1 MTRELPYLEDDV
13 LVGGQIQASRKGLM
27 SAEAQGNLAFRMG
40 EFFSD
45 GGKLGKAKGYESRP
59 GQARMAERVAET
71 IEDRKHLVVE
81 AGTGTGKS
89 LAYLVPAA
97 YAAQELGKKAIIST
111 YTIHLQ
117 EQLFGKD
124 VPIVQSLVPFEFTAA
139 LLKGRQNYLCP
150 HRLKKAQQHQGD
162 LFAKGQAEQLQGLV
176 EWVRRTKDGTL
187 SDIDFQVDAA
197 VWAQVC
203 SEAFACTPRHCGGPT
218 GCFFQMAR
226 TKVQDANVVI
236 LNHALLFGLLA
247 GAEEVEEGPSEG
259 YLFPNDFLVLDE
271 AHEVEDV
278 AAKALGLEVRLGSL
292 RFLLQRLVH
301 PRTKKGVL
309 TRVGDGNAVKATLGV
324 LGILEGAFEEIL
336 ESAGLGASG
345 QKRVRQPLG
354 VKSEL
359 GPRLMDVRAQ
369 LLKLAEDAGDG
380 EERNELKDHARRLE
394 VSAFGLGEFLQ
405 MSRAGQAYWVERR
418 LPEEGRA
425 HRGEMSLHASPVEVA
440 ERLEEL
446 VFRPEC
452 TTIMT
457 SATLDVGRGLEFFA
471 KRVGAGEAETLLVE
485 SPFDYESQMR
495 VYLPKGMPEPSEG
508 QRFQEALEGW
518 IQRFVG
524 MTQGK
529 AFVLFTSRAMLRKTA
544 EGMAGWFEEQ
554 GIRLLVQDK
563 GNSRT
568 RLLKEF
574 KEDRDSVL
582 FGTDSFWQ
590 GVDVPGEALSNVILT
605 RLPFSVPDEPLFEA
619 RCERIREKG
628 GEPFRELQLPEAI
641 LKFRQGV
648 GRLIRSREDRGQIAV
663 LDGRILTKSYGK
675 SFLKILPECPVEVLG
690 DED

>member
-1 MTRELPYLEDDV
+1 
-13 LVGGQIQASRKGLM
+13 M
-27 SAEAQGNLAFRMG
+27 SSEAQGNLAFRMG

-59 GQARMAERVAET
+59 GQARMAERVAEI
-71 IEDRKHLVVE
+71 IEDRKHLIVE

-97 YAAQELGKKAIIST
+97 YASAELGKKAIIST

-162 LFAKGQAEQLQGLV
+162 LFATGQAEQLRGLV
-176 EWVRRTKDGTL
+176 EWARKTKDGTL

-218 GCFFQMAR
+218 GCFYQMAR
-226 TKVQDANVVI
+226 TKVLDANVVI

-247 GAEEVEEGPSEG
+247 GAEENEDSPTEG

-309 TRVGDGNAVKATLGV
+309 TRIGDGNAMKSTLGV

-359 GPRLMDVRAQ
+359 GPRLMDIRAQ

-380 EERNELKDHARRLE
+380 EERNELRDHARRLE
-394 VSAFGLGEFLQ
+394 ASAFGLGEFLK
-405 MSRAGQAYWVERR
+405 MSREGHAYWVERR
-418 LPEEGRA
+418 LPEEGKA

-446 VFRPEC
+446 VFRHDC

-495 VYLPKGMPEPSEG
+495 VYLPKGMPEPTEG

-524 MTQGK
+524 MTKGK

-544 EGMAGWFEEQ
+544 DGMASWFEEQ

-619 RCERIREKG
+619 RCERIKEKG

-663 LDGRILTKSYGK
+663 LDGRILSRTYGK
-675 SFLKILPECPVEVLG
+675 SFLKILPECPVEILG

>member
-1 MTRELPYLEDDV
+1 MV
-13 LVGGQIQASRKGLM
+13 M
-27 SAEAQGNLAFRMG
+27 SSEAQGNLAFRMG
-40 EFFSD
+40 EFFSE

-59 GQARMAERVAET
+59 GQAKMAERVAEI
-71 IEDRKHLVVE
+71 IEDRRHLV
-81 AGTGTGKS
+81 

-162 LFAKGQAEQLQGLV
+162 LFAKGQAEQLRGLV
-176 EWVRRTKDGTL
+176 EWARRTKDGTL

-226 TKVQDANVVI
+226 TRVLDANVVI

-247 GAEEVEEGPSEG
+247 GAEESEEGPSEG

-292 RFLLQRLVH
+292 RFLLQRLIH

-309 TRVGDGNAVKATLGV
+309 TRIGDGNAVKSTLGV
-324 LGILEGAFEEIL
+324 LAILEGAFEEIL

-359 GPRLMDVRAQ
+359 GSRLMDVRAQ

-394 VSAFGLGEFLQ
+394 ASAFGLGEFLK
-405 MSRAGQAYWVERR
+405 MSREGHAYWVERR

-446 VFRPEC
+446 VFRPDC

-471 KRVGAGEAETLLVE
+471 KRVGAQEAETLLVE

-524 MTQGK
+524 MTKGK

-544 EGMAGWFEEQ
+544 EGMAEWFEEQ

-619 RCERIREKG
+619 RCERIKEKG
-628 GEPFRELQLPEAI
+628 GEPFRDLQLPEAI

-663 LDGRILTKSYGK
+663 LDGRILSRTYGK
-675 SFLKILPECPVEVLG
+675 SF
-690 DED
+690 

>member
-1 MTRELPYLEDDV
+1 
-13 LVGGQIQASRKGLM
+13 
-27 SAEAQGNLAFRMG
+27 MG

-45 GGKLGKAKGYESRP
+45 GGKLGMAKGYESRP
-59 GQARMAERVAET
+59 GQAKMAERVAEI

-162 LFAKGQAEQLQGLV
+162 LFATGQAEQLRGLV
-176 EWVRRTKDGTL
+176 EWAGKTTDGTL
-187 SDIDFQVDAA
+187 SDIQFQVDAT

-218 GCFFQMAR
+218 GCFYQKAR
-226 TKVQDANVVI
+226 TKILDAKVVI

-247 GAEEVEEGPSEG
+247 GAEESEEEPSEG

-292 RFLLQRLVH
+292 RFLLQRLIH

-309 TRVGDGNAVKATLGV
+309 TRIGDGNAVKSTLGV
-324 LGILEGAFEEIL
+324 LGILEASFEEIL
-336 ESAGLGASG
+336 ESAGLKGPG
-345 QKRVRQPLG
+345 QKRVRQALG

-394 VSAFGLGEFLQ
+394 GSAFGLGEFLK
-405 MSRAGQAYWVERR
+405 MSREGHAYWVERR
-418 LPEEGRA
+418 VAEDGRA
-425 HRGEMSLHASPVEVA
+425 QRGEMSLHASPVEVA

-446 VFRPEC
+446 VFRPDC

-508 QRFQEALEGW
+508 ARFQEALEGW

-524 MTQGK
+524 MTKGK

-544 EGMAGWFEEQ
+544 EGMAAWFEEQ

-619 RCERIREKG
+619 RCERIKEKG

-663 LDGRILTKSYGK
+663 LDGRILSRTYGK
-675 SFLKILPECPVEVLG
+675 SFLKILPECPVEIC
-690 DED
+690 E

>member
-1 MTRELPYLEDDV
+1 M
-13 LVGGQIQASRKGLM
+13 SRDPL
-27 SAEAQGNLAFRMG
+27 GNLAFRMG

-59 GQARMAERVAET
+59 GQAKMAERVAEI

-97 YAAQELGKKAIIST
+97 FAAEELGKKAIIST

-124 VPIVQSLVPFEFTAA
+124 VPIVQSLVPFEFSAA
-139 LLKGRQNYLCP
+139 LLKGRHNYLCP

-162 LFAKGQAEQLQGLV
+162 LFATGQAEQLRGLV
-176 EWVRRTKDGTL
+176 EWAGKTTDGTL
-187 SDIDFQVDAA
+187 SDIQFQVDAT

-218 GCFFQMAR
+218 GCFYQKAR
-226 TKVQDANVVI
+226 NKILDAKVVI

-247 GAEEVEEGPSEG
+247 GAEESEEEPSEG

-292 RFLLQRLVH
+292 RFLLQRLIH

-309 TRVGDGNAVKATLGV
+309 TRIGDGNAVKSTLGV
-324 LGILEGAFEEIL
+324 LGILEASFEEIL
-336 ESAGLGASG
+336 ESAGLKGPG
-345 QKRVRQPLG
+345 QKRVRQALG

-394 VSAFGLGEFLQ
+394 GSAFGLGEFLK
-405 MSRAGQAYWVERR
+405 MSREGHAYWVERR
-418 LPEEGRA
+418 VAEDGRA
-425 HRGEMSLHASPVEVA
+425 QRGEMSLHASPVEVA

-446 VFRPEC
+446 VFRPDC

-457 SATLDVGRGLEFFA
+457 SATLDVGRGLDFFA

-508 QRFQEALEGW
+508 ARFQEALEGW

-524 MTQGK
+524 MTKGK

-544 EGMAGWFEEQ
+544 DGMAAWFEEQ

-619 RCERIREKG
+619 RCERIKEMG
-628 GEPFRELQLPEAI
+628 GEPFRDLQLPEAI

-663 LDGRILTKSYGK
+663 LDGRILSRTYGK
-675 SFLKILPECPVEVLG
+675 SFLKILPECPVEILG

>member
-1 MTRELPYLEDDV
+1 
-13 LVGGQIQASRKGLM
+13 
-27 SAEAQGNLAFRMG
+27 MG

-59 GQARMAERVAET
+59 GQARMAERVAEI
-71 IEDRKHLVVE
+71 IEDQRHLVVE

-162 LFAKGQAEQLQGLV
+162 LFAAGQAEQLKGLLD
-176 EWVRRTKDGTL
+176 WAGRTKDGTL

-218 GCFFQMAR
+218 GCFYQMAR
-226 TKVQDANVVI
+226 TKVLDANVVI

-247 GAEEVEEGPSEG
+247 GAEESEEGPSEG

-309 TRVGDGNAVKATLGV
+309 TRIGDGNAVKSTLGV

-380 EERNELKDHARRLE
+380 EERNELRDHARRLE
-394 VSAFGLGEFLQ
+394 GSAFGLGEFLK
-405 MSRAGQAYWVERR
+405 MSREGHAYWVERR
-418 LPEEGRA
+418 LPEEGKA

-440 ERLEEL
+440 EKLSEL
-446 VFRPEC
+446 VFRPDC

-457 SATLDVGRGLEFFA
+457 SATLDVGRGLDFFA
-471 KRVGAGEAETLLVE
+471 QRVGAQEAETLLVE

-508 QRFQEALEGW
+508 ERFQTALQGW
-518 IQRFVG
+518 IQKFVG
-524 MTQGK
+524 MTKGK

-544 EGMAGWFEEQ
+544 EGMAAWFEEQ

-563 GNSRT
+563 GSSRT

-619 RCERIREKG
+619 RCERIKEKG
-628 GEPFRELQLPEAI
+628 GEPFRDLQLPEAI

-663 LDGRILTKSYGK
+663 LDGRILSRRYGQ
-675 SFLKILPECPVEVLG
+675 SFLKILPECPVEIC
-690 DED
+690 E

>member
-1 MTRELPYLEDDV
+1 M
-13 LVGGQIQASRKGLM
+13 SRDPL
-27 SAEAQGNLAFRMG
+27 GNLAFRMG

-59 GQARMAERVAET
+59 GQAKMAERVAEI

-97 YAAQELGKKAIIST
+97 FAAEELGKKAIIST

-124 VPIVQSLVPFEFTAA
+124 VPIVQSLVPFEFSAA
-139 LLKGRQNYLCP
+139 LLKGRHNYLCP

-162 LFAKGQAEQLQGLV
+162 LFATGQAEQLRGLV
-176 EWVRRTKDGTL
+176 EWAGKTTDGTL
-187 SDIDFQVDAA
+187 SDIQFQVDAT

-218 GCFFQMAR
+218 GCFYQKAR
-226 TKVQDANVVI
+226 NKILDAKVVI

-247 GAEEVEEGPSEG
+247 GAEESEEEPSEG

-292 RFLLQRLVH
+292 RFLLQRLIH

-309 TRVGDGNAVKATLGV
+309 TRIGDGNAVKSTLGV
-324 LGILEGAFEEIL
+324 LGILEASFEEIL
-336 ESAGLGASG
+336 ESTGLKGPG
-345 QKRVRQPLG
+345 QKRVTQALG

-394 VSAFGLGEFLQ
+394 GSAFGLGEFLK
-405 MSRAGQAYWVERR
+405 MSREGHAYWVERR
-418 LPEEGRA
+418 VAEDGRA
-425 HRGEMSLHASPVEVA
+425 QRGEMSLHASPVEVA

-446 VFRPEC
+446 VFRPDC

-508 QRFQEALEGW
+508 ARFQEALEGW

-524 MTQGK
+524 MTKGK

-544 EGMAGWFEEQ
+544 DGMAAWFEEQ

-619 RCERIREKG
+619 RCERIKEKG

-663 LDGRILTKSYGK
+663 LDGRILSRTYGK
-675 SFLKILPECPVEVLG
+675 SFLKILPECPVEILG

>member
-1 MTRELPYLEDDV
+1 LKEVDHIV
-13 LVGGQIQASRKGLM
+13 S
-27 SAEAQGNLAFRMG
+27 LAFRMG

-59 GQARMAERVAET
+59 GQAKMAERVAEI
-71 IEDRKHLVVE
+71 IEDQRHLVVE

-150 HRLKKAQQHQGD
+150 HRLKKAQRHQGD
-162 LFAKGQAEQLQGLV
+162 LFAAGQAEQLRGLLD
-176 EWVRRTKDGTL
+176 WAGRTKDGTL

-218 GCFFQMAR
+218 GCFYQMAR
-226 TKVQDANVVI
+226 TKVLDANVVI

-247 GAEEVEEGPSEG
+247 GAEENEESPSEG

-309 TRVGDGNAVKATLGV
+309 TRIGDGNAMKSTLGV

-336 ESAGLGASG
+336 ESAGLGAAG

-380 EERNELKDHARRLE
+380 EERNELRDHARRLE
-394 VSAFGLGEFLQ
+394 GSVFGLGEFLK
-405 MSRAGQAYWVERR
+405 MSRDGHAYWVERR
-418 LPEEGRA
+418 LPEEGKA

-440 ERLEEL
+440 EKLSEL
-446 VFRPEC
+446 VFRPDC

-457 SATLDVGRGLEFFA
+457 SATLDVGRGLDFFA
-471 KRVGAGEAETLLVE
+471 QRVGAQEAETLLVE

-508 QRFQEALEGW
+508 EKFQMALEGW

-524 MTQGK
+524 MTKGK

-544 EGMAGWFEEQ
+544 DGMAAWFEEQ

-563 GNSRT
+563 GSSRT

-619 RCERIREKG
+619 RCERIKEKG
-628 GEPFRELQLPEAI
+628 GEPFRDLQLPEAI

-648 GRLIRSREDRGQIAV
+648 GRLIRSREDQGQIAV
-663 LDGRILTKSYGK
+663 LDGRILSRRYGQ
-675 SFLKILPECPVEVLG
+675 SFLKILPECPVEIC
-690 DED
+690 D

>member
-1 MTRELPYLEDDV
+1 M
-13 LVGGQIQASRKGLM
+13 SRDPL
-27 SAEAQGNLAFRMG
+27 GNLAFRMG

-59 GQARMAERVAET
+59 GQAKMAERVAEI

-97 YAAQELGKKAIIST
+97 FAAEELGKKAIIST

-124 VPIVQSLVPFEFTAA
+124 VPIVQSLVPFEFSAA
-139 LLKGRQNYLCP
+139 LLKGRHNYLCP

-162 LFAKGQAEQLQGLV
+162 LFATGQAEQLRGLV
-176 EWVRRTKDGTL
+176 EWAGKTTDGTL
-187 SDIDFQVDAA
+187 SDIQFQVDAT

-218 GCFFQMAR
+218 GCFYQKAR
-226 TKVQDANVVI
+226 NKILDAKVVI

-247 GAEEVEEGPSEG
+247 GAEESEEEPSEG

-292 RFLLQRLVH
+292 RFLLQRLIH

-309 TRVGDGNAVKATLGV
+309 TRIGDGNAVKSTLGV
-324 LGILEGAFEEIL
+324 LGILEASFEEIL
-336 ESAGLGASG
+336 ESAGLKGPG
-345 QKRVRQPLG
+345 QKRVRQALG

-394 VSAFGLGEFLQ
+394 GSAFGLGEFLK
-405 MSRAGQAYWVERR
+405 MSREGHAYWVERR
-418 LPEEGRA
+418 VAEDGRA
-425 HRGEMSLHASPVEVA
+425 QRGEMSLHASPVEVA

-446 VFRPEC
+446 VFRPDC

-457 SATLDVGRGLEFFA
+457 SATLDVGRGLDFFA

-508 QRFQEALEGW
+508 ARFQEALEGW

-524 MTQGK
+524 MTKGK

-544 EGMAGWFEEQ
+544 DGMASWFEEQ

-619 RCERIREKG
+619 RCERIKELG
-628 GEPFRELQLPEAI
+628 GEPFRDLQLPEAI

-663 LDGRILTKSYGK
+663 LDGRILSRTYGK
-675 SFLKILPECPVEVLG
+675 SFLKILPECPVEILG

>member
-1 MTRELPYLEDDV
+1 M
-13 LVGGQIQASRKGLM
+13 SRDPL
-27 SAEAQGNLAFRMG
+27 GNLAFRMG

-59 GQARMAERVAET
+59 GQAKMAERVAEI

-97 YAAQELGKKAIIST
+97 FAAEELGKKAIIST

-124 VPIVQSLVPFEFTAA
+124 VPIVQSLVPFEFSAA
-139 LLKGRQNYLCP
+139 LLKGRHNYLCP

-162 LFAKGQAEQLQGLV
+162 LFATGQAEQLRGLV
-176 EWVRRTKDGTL
+176 EWAGKTTDGTL
-187 SDIDFQVDAA
+187 SDIQFQVDAT

-218 GCFFQMAR
+218 GCFYQKAR
-226 TKVQDANVVI
+226 NKILDAKVVI

-247 GAEEVEEGPSEG
+247 GAEESEEEPSEG

-292 RFLLQRLVH
+292 RFLLQRLIH

-309 TRVGDGNAVKATLGV
+309 TRIGDGNAVKSTLGV
-324 LGILEGAFEEIL
+324 LGILEASLEEIL
-336 ESAGLGASG
+336 ESAGLKGPG
-345 QKRVRQPLG
+345 QKRVRQALG

-394 VSAFGLGEFLQ
+394 GSAFGLGEFLK
-405 MSRAGQAYWVERR
+405 MSREGHAYWVERR
-418 LPEEGRA
+418 VAEDGRA
-425 HRGEMSLHASPVEVA
+425 QRGEMSLHASPVEVA

-446 VFRPEC
+446 VFRPDC

-457 SATLDVGRGLEFFA
+457 SATLDVGRGLDFIA

-485 SPFDYESQMR
+485 SPFDYERQMR

-508 QRFQEALEGW
+508 ARFQEALEGW

-524 MTQGK
+524 MTRGK

-544 EGMAGWFEEQ
+544 EGMAGWFDEQ
-554 GIRLLVQDK
+554 GIRLLVQDR
-563 GNSRT
+563 GSSRT

-619 RCERIREKG
+619 RCERIKEKG

-663 LDGRILTKSYGK
+663 LDGRILSRTYGK
-675 SFLKILPECPVEVLG
+675 SFLKILPECPVEVLSN
-690 DED
+690 ED

>member
-1 MTRELPYLEDDV
+1 
-13 LVGGQIQASRKGLM
+13 M
-27 SAEAQGNLAFRMG
+27 SSEAQGNLAFRMG

-59 GQARMAERVAET
+59 GQARMAERVAEI
-71 IEDRKHLVVE
+71 IEDRRHLVVE

-162 LFAKGQAEQLQGLV
+162 LFATGQAEQLRGLV
-176 EWVRRTKDGTL
+176 DWAGRTKDGTL

-197 VWAQVC
+197 VWAQVA

-218 GCFFQMAR
+218 GCFYQMAR
-226 TKVQDANVVI
+226 TKVLDANVVI

-247 GAEEVEEGPSEG
+247 GAEESEEGPSEG

-309 TRVGDGNAVKATLGV
+309 TRIGDGNAMKSTLGL

-359 GPRLMDVRAQ
+359 GPRLMDIRAQ

-394 VSAFGLGEFLQ
+394 ASAFGLGEFLK
-405 MSRAGQAYWVERR
+405 MSREGHAYWVERR
-418 LPEEGRA
+418 LPEEGKA

-446 VFRPEC
+446 VFRPDC

-471 KRVGAGEAETLLVE
+471 KRVGAQEAETLLVE
-485 SPFDYESQMR
+485 SPFNYESQMR

-524 MTQGK
+524 MTKGK

-544 EGMAGWFEEQ
+544 EGMAGWFEDQ

-619 RCERIREKG
+619 RCERIKEKG

-663 LDGRILTKSYGK
+663 LDGRILSRTYGK
-675 SFLKILPECPVEVLG
+675 SFLKILPECPVEILG
-690 DED
+690 NED

>member
-1 MTRELPYLEDDV
+1 MPIGQNGHHRGALP
-13 LVGGQIQASRKGLM
+13 QRIKS
-27 SAEAQGNLAFRMG
+27 
-40 EFFSD
+40 FFSPTGTL
-45 GGKLGKAKGYESRP
+45 GGAKGYESRP
-59 GQARMAERVAET
+59 GQAKMAERVAEI
-71 IEDRKHLVVE
+71 IEDRRHLVVE

-124 VPIVQSLVPFEFTAA
+124 VPIVQSLVSFEFTAA

-162 LFAKGQAEQLQGLV
+162 LFAAGQAEQLKGLV
-176 EWVRRTKDGTL
+176 EWARRTKDGTL

-218 GCFFQMAR
+218 GCFYQMAR
-226 TKVQDANVVI
+226 TKVMDANVVI

-247 GAEEVEEGPSEG
+247 GAEENEESPSEG

-309 TRVGDGNAVKATLGV
+309 TRVGDGNAVKSTLGV

-394 VSAFGLGEFLQ
+394 ASAFGLGEFLK
-405 MSRAGQAYWVERR
+405 MSREGHAYWVERR

-446 VFRPEC
+446 VFRPDC

-471 KRVGAGEAETLLVE
+471 KRVGAQEAETLLVE

-495 VYLPKGMPEPSEG
+495 VYLPKGMPETSEG

-524 MTQGK
+524 MTKGK

-544 EGMAGWFEEQ
+544 EGMAVWFEEQ
-554 GIRLLVQDK
+554 SIRLLVQDK

-619 RCERIREKG
+619 RCERIKEKG

-663 LDGRILTKSYGK
+663 LDGRILSRRYGK
-675 SFLKILPECPVEVLG
+675 SFLQILPSCPIEIM
-690 DED
+690 ED

>member
-1 MTRELPYLEDDV
+1 
-13 LVGGQIQASRKGLM
+13 
-27 SAEAQGNLAFRMG
+27 
-40 EFFSD
+40 
-45 GGKLGKAKGYESRP
+45 
-59 GQARMAERVAET
+59 
-71 IEDRKHLVVE
+71 
-81 AGTGTGKS
+81 
-89 LAYLVPAA
+89 
-97 YAAQELGKKAIIST
+97 
-111 YTIHLQ
+111 
-117 EQLFGKD
+117 
-124 VPIVQSLVPFEFTAA
+124 
-139 LLKGRQNYLCP
+139 
-150 HRLKKAQQHQGD
+150 LKKAQQHQGD
-162 LFAKGQAEQLQGLV
+162 LFATGQAEQLKGLV
-176 EWVRRTKDGTL
+176 EWVQRTKDGTL

-218 GCFFQMAR
+218 GCFYQMAR
-226 TKVQDANVVI
+226 TKVLDANVVI

-247 GAEEVEEGPSEG
+247 GAEENEESPSEG

-301 PRTKKGVL
+301 PRNKKGVL
-309 TRVGDGNAVKATLGV
+309 TRVGDGNAVKSTLGV

-380 EERNELKDHARRLE
+380 EDRNELKDHARRLE
-394 VSAFGLGEFLQ
+394 ASAFGLGEFLK
-405 MSRAGQAYWVERR
+405 MSREGHAYWVERR
-418 LPEEGRA
+418 LPEEGKP

-446 VFRPEC
+446 VFRPDC

-471 KRVGAGEAETLLVE
+471 KRVGAQEAETLLVE

-524 MTQGK
+524 MTKGK

-544 EGMAGWFEEQ
+544 EGMAGWFAEQ

-619 RCERIREKG
+619 RCERIKEKG

-648 GRLIRSREDRGQIAV
+648 GRLIRSREDQGQIAI
-663 LDGRILTKSYGK
+663 LDGRILSRTYGK
-675 SFLKILPECPVEVLG
+675 SFLKTLPHCPVEILG
-690 DED
+690 NED

>member
-1 MTRELPYLEDDV
+1 
-13 LVGGQIQASRKGLM
+13 
-27 SAEAQGNLAFRMG
+27 MG

-59 GQARMAERVAET
+59 GQAKMAERVAEI

-162 LFAKGQAEQLQGLV
+162 LFATGQAEQLKGLV
-176 EWVRRTKDGTL
+176 EWARRTKDGTL

-218 GCFFQMAR
+218 GCFYQMVR
-226 TKVQDANVVI
+226 TKVLDANVVI

-247 GAEEVEEGPSEG
+247 GAEENEESPSEG

-309 TRVGDGNAVKATLGV
+309 TRVGDGNAVKSTLGV

-354 VKSEL
+354 VNSEL

-394 VSAFGLGEFLQ
+394 ASAFGLGEFLK
-405 MSRAGQAYWVERR
+405 MSREGHAYWVERR

-446 VFRPEC
+446 VFRPDC

-471 KRVGAGEAETLLVE
+471 KRVGAQEAETLLVE

-524 MTQGK
+524 MTKGK

-563 GNSRT
+563 GSSRT

-619 RCERIREKG
+619 RCERIKEKG

-663 LDGRILTKSYGK
+663 LDGRILSRTYGK
-675 SFLKILPECPVEVLG
+675 SFLKILPECPVEIC
-690 DED
+690 E

>member
-1 MTRELPYLEDDV
+1 
-13 LVGGQIQASRKGLM
+13 
-27 SAEAQGNLAFRMG
+27 
-40 EFFSD
+40 
-45 GGKLGKAKGYESRP
+45 
-59 GQARMAERVAET
+59 
-71 IEDRKHLVVE
+71 
-81 AGTGTGKS
+81 
-89 LAYLVPAA
+89 
-97 YAAQELGKKAIIST
+97 
-111 YTIHLQ
+111 
-117 EQLFGKD
+117 
-124 VPIVQSLVPFEFTAA
+124 VQSLVPFEFTAA
-139 LLKGRQNYLCP
+139 LLKGRHNYLCP

-162 LFAKGQAEQLQGLV
+162 LFATGQAEQLRGLV
-176 EWVRRTKDGTL
+176 EWAGKTKDGTL
-187 SDIDFQVDAA
+187 SDIHFQVDAA
-197 VWAQVC
+197 VWAQVA

-218 GCFFQMAR
+218 GCFYQKAR
-226 TKVQDANVVI
+226 AKILDAKVVI

-247 GAEEVEEGPSEG
+247 GSEEAEDSPTEG

-309 TRVGDGNAVKATLGV
+309 ARIGDGNAVKATLGV
-324 LGILEGAFEEIL
+324 LGILEDSFEEIL
-336 ESAGLGASG
+336 ESAGLKGPG

-394 VSAFGLGEFLQ
+394 GSAFGLGEFLK
-405 MSRAGQAYWVERR
+405 MSREGHAYWVERR
-418 LPEEGRA
+418 VAEEGRA
-425 HRGEMSLHASPVEVA
+425 QRGEMSLHASPVEVA
-440 ERLEEL
+440 ARLEEL
-446 VFRPEC
+446 VFRPNC
-452 TTIMT
+452 TTVMT

-471 KRVGAGEAETLLVE
+471 KRVGAAEAETLLVE

-508 QRFQEALEGW
+508 ARFQEALEGW

-524 MTQGK
+524 MTKGK

-544 EGMAGWFEEQ
+544 EGMARWFEEK
-554 GIRLLVQDK
+554 GWKLLVQDK

-619 RCERIREKG
+619 RCERIKELG
-628 GEPFRELQLPEAI
+628 GEPFRDLQLPEAI

-663 LDGRILTKSYGK
+663 LDGRILSRRYGK
-675 SFLKILPECPVEVLG
+675 SFLKILPECPVEIVG
-690 DED
+690 DEEGDV

>member
-1 MTRELPYLEDDV
+1 
-13 LVGGQIQASRKGLM
+13 
-27 SAEAQGNLAFRMG
+27 MG

-59 GQARMAERVAET
+59 GQAKMAERVAEI

-97 YAAQELGKKAIIST
+97 FAAEELGKKAIIST

-124 VPIVQSLVPFEFTAA
+124 VPIVQSLVPFEFSAA
-139 LLKGRQNYLCP
+139 LLKGRHNYLCP

-162 LFAKGQAEQLQGLV
+162 LFATGQAEQLRGLV
-176 EWVRRTKDGTL
+176 EWAGKTTDGTL
-187 SDIDFQVDAA
+187 SDIQFQVDAT

-218 GCFFQMAR
+218 GCFYQKAR
-226 TKVQDANVVI
+226 NKILDAKVVI

-247 GAEEVEEGPSEG
+247 GAEESEEEPSEG

-292 RFLLQRLVH
+292 RFLLQRLIH

-309 TRVGDGNAVKATLGV
+309 TRIGDGNAVKSTLGV
-324 LGILEGAFEEIL
+324 LGILEASFEEIL
-336 ESAGLGASG
+336 ESAGLKGPG
-345 QKRVRQPLG
+345 QKRVRQALG

-394 VSAFGLGEFLQ
+394 ASAFGLGEFLK
-405 MSRAGQAYWVERR
+405 MSREGHAYWVERR
-418 LPEEGRA
+418 VAEDGRA
-425 HRGEMSLHASPVEVA
+425 QRGEMSLHASPVEVA

-446 VFRPEC
+446 VFRPDC

-457 SATLDVGRGLEFFA
+457 SATLDVGRGLDFFA

-508 QRFQEALEGW
+508 ARFQEALEGW

-524 MTQGK
+524 MTKGK

-544 EGMAGWFEEQ
+544 EGMAAWFEEQ

-568 RLLKEF
+568 RLLREF

-619 RCERIREKG
+619 RCERIKELG

-663 LDGRILTKSYGK
+663 LDGRILSRTYGK
-675 SFLKILPECPVEVLG
+675 SFLKILPECPVEVLSN
-690 DED
+690 ED

>member
-1 MTRELPYLEDDV
+1 
-13 LVGGQIQASRKGLM
+13 
-27 SAEAQGNLAFRMG
+27 MG

-59 GQARMAERVAET
+59 GQAKMAERVAEI

-162 LFAKGQAEQLQGLV
+162 LFATGQAEQLKGLV
-176 EWVRRTKDGTL
+176 EWARRTKDGTL

-218 GCFFQMAR
+218 GCFYQMAR
-226 TKVQDANVVI
+226 TKVLDANVVI

-247 GAEEVEEGPSEG
+247 GAEENEESPSEG

-309 TRVGDGNAVKATLGV
+309 TRVGDGNAVKSTLGV

-394 VSAFGLGEFLQ
+394 ASAFGLGEFLK
-405 MSRAGQAYWVERR
+405 MSRDGHAYWVERR

-446 VFRPEC
+446 VFRPDC

-471 KRVGAGEAETLLVE
+471 KRVGAQEAETLLVE

-524 MTQGK
+524 MTKGK

-619 RCERIREKG
+619 RCERIKEKG

-663 LDGRILTKSYGK
+663 LDGRILSRTYGK
-675 SFLKILPECPVEVLG
+675 SFLKILPECPVEILG

>member
-1 MTRELPYLEDDV
+1 MSIVQNGHHQGVLPER
-13 LVGGQIQASRKGLM
+13 IKS
-27 SAEAQGNLAFRMG
+27 
-40 EFFSD
+40 FFSPV
-45 GGKLGKAKGYESRP
+45 GTLGQAKGYEARP
-59 GQARMAERVAET
+59 GQAKMAERVAEI

-162 LFAKGQAEQLQGLV
+162 LFATGQAEQLKGLV
-176 EWVRRTKDGTL
+176 EWARRTKDGTL
-187 SDIDFQVDAA
+187 SDIDFHVDAA

-218 GCFFQMAR
+218 GCFYQMAR
-226 TKVQDANVVI
+226 TKVLDANVVI

-247 GAEEVEEGPSEG
+247 GAEESKESPSEG

-309 TRVGDGNAVKATLGV
+309 TRIGDGNAVKSTLGV

-354 VKSEL
+354 LKSEL
-359 GPRLMDVRAQ
+359 GPRFMDVRAQ

-394 VSAFGLGEFLQ
+394 ASAFGLGEFLK
-405 MSRAGQAYWVERR
+405 MSREGHAYWVERR

-446 VFRPEC
+446 VFRPDS

-471 KRVGAGEAETLLVE
+471 KRVGAQEAETLLVE

-508 QRFQEALEGW
+508 QRFQDALEGW

-524 MTQGK
+524 MTKGK

-544 EGMAGWFEEQ
+544 DGMAGWFEEQ
-554 GIRLLVQDK
+554 ELRLLVQDK

-619 RCERIREKG
+619 RCERIKEKG

-663 LDGRILTKSYGK
+663 LDGRILNRSYGK
-675 SFLKILPECPVEVLG
+675 SFLQIIPSCPIQIIEI
-690 DED
+690 

>member
-1 MTRELPYLEDDV
+1 M
-13 LVGGQIQASRKGLM
+13 SRDPL
-27 SAEAQGNLAFRMG
+27 GNLAFRMG

-59 GQARMAERVAET
+59 GQARMAERVAEI

-97 YAAQELGKKAIIST
+97 YAAEELGKKAIIST

-124 VPIVQSLVPFEFTAA
+124 VPIVQSLVPFEFSAA
-139 LLKGRQNYLCP
+139 LLKGRHNYLCP

-162 LFAKGQAEQLQGLV
+162 LFATGQAEQLRGLV
-176 EWVRRTKDGTL
+176 EWAGKTTDGTL
-187 SDIDFQVDAA
+187 SDIQFQVDAT

-218 GCFFQMAR
+218 GCFYQKAR
-226 TKVQDANVVI
+226 TKILDAKVVI

-247 GAEEVEEGPSEG
+247 GAEESEEEPSEG

-292 RFLLQRLVH
+292 RFLLQRLIH

-309 TRVGDGNAVKATLGV
+309 TRIGDGNAVKSTLGV
-324 LGILEGAFEEIL
+324 LGILEASFEEIL
-336 ESAGLGASG
+336 ESAGLKGPG
-345 QKRVRQPLG
+345 QKRVRQALG

-394 VSAFGLGEFLQ
+394 GSAFGVGEFLK
-405 MSRAGQAYWVERR
+405 MSREGHAYWVERR
-418 LPEEGRA
+418 VAEDGRA
-425 HRGEMSLHASPVEVA
+425 QRGEMSLHASPVEVA
-440 ERLEEL
+440 KRLEEL
-446 VFRPEC
+446 VFRPDC

-457 SATLDVGRGLEFFA
+457 SATLDVGRGLDFFA

-508 QRFQEALEGW
+508 ARFQDALEGW

-524 MTQGK
+524 MTKGK

-544 EGMAGWFEEQ
+544 DGMASWFEEQ

-619 RCERIREKG
+619 RCERIKEKG
-628 GEPFRELQLPEAI
+628 GEPFRDLQLPEAI

-663 LDGRILTKSYGK
+663 LDGRILSRTYGK
-675 SFLKILPECPVEVLG
+675 SFLKTLPECPVEILG

>member
-1 MTRELPYLEDDV
+1 
-13 LVGGQIQASRKGLM
+13 M
-27 SAEAQGNLAFRMG
+27 SSEAQGNLAFRMG

-59 GQARMAERVAET
+59 GQARMAERVAEI
-71 IEDRKHLVVE
+71 IEDRRHLVVE

-162 LFAKGQAEQLQGLV
+162 LFATGQAEQLRGLV
-176 EWVRRTKDGTL
+176 EWAGRTKDGTL

-197 VWAQVC
+197 VWAQVA

-218 GCFFQMAR
+218 GCFYQMAR
-226 TKVQDANVVI
+226 TKVLDANVVI

-247 GAEEVEEGPSEG
+247 GAEESEEGPSEG

-309 TRVGDGNAVKATLGV
+309 TRIGDGNAMKSTLGV

-359 GPRLMDVRAQ
+359 GPRLMDIRAQ

-380 EERNELKDHARRLE
+380 EERNELRDHARRLE
-394 VSAFGLGEFLQ
+394 ASAFGLGEFLK
-405 MSRAGQAYWVERR
+405 MSREGHAYWVERR
-418 LPEEGRA
+418 LPEEGKA

-446 VFRPEC
+446 VFRPDC

-471 KRVGAGEAETLLVE
+471 KRVGAQEADTLLVE

-495 VYLPKGMPEPSEG
+495 VFLPKGMPEPSEG
-508 QRFQEALEGW
+508 QKFQEALQGW

-524 MTQGK
+524 MTKGK

-544 EGMAGWFEEQ
+544 EGMAGWFEDQ

-619 RCERIREKG
+619 RCERIKEKG

-663 LDGRILTKSYGK
+663 LDGRILSRTYGK
-675 SFLKILPECPVEVLG
+675 SFLKILPECPVEILG

>member
-1 MTRELPYLEDDV
+1 
-13 LVGGQIQASRKGLM
+13 
-27 SAEAQGNLAFRMG
+27 
-40 EFFSD
+40 
-45 GGKLGKAKGYESRP
+45 
-59 GQARMAERVAET
+59 MAERVAEI
-71 IEDRKHLVVE
+71 IEARRHLVVE

-139 LLKGRQNYLCP
+139 LLKGRQNYLCQ

-162 LFAKGQAEQLQGLV
+162 LFATGQAEQLKGLV
-176 EWVRRTKDGTL
+176 EWAGRTKDGTL

-203 SEAFACTPRHCGGPT
+203 SEAFACSPRHCGGPT
-218 GCFFQMAR
+218 GCFYQMAR
-226 TKVQDANVVI
+226 TKVLDANVVI

-247 GAEEVEEGPSEG
+247 GAEENEESPSEG

-309 TRVGDGNAVKATLGV
+309 TRIGDGNAVKSTLGV
-324 LGILEGAFEEIL
+324 LEILDGSFEEIL

-394 VSAFGLGEFLQ
+394 ASAFGLGEFLK
-405 MSRAGQAYWVERR
+405 MSREGHAYWVERR

-446 VFRPEC
+446 VFRPDC

-471 KRVGAGEAETLLVE
+471 KRVGAQEAETLLVE

-508 QRFQEALEGW
+508 QRFKEALEGW

-524 MTQGK
+524 MTKGK

-544 EGMAGWFEEQ
+544 EGMAGWFEEE

-619 RCERIREKG
+619 RCERIKEKG

-663 LDGRILTKSYGK
+663 LDGRILSRRYGK
-675 SFLKILPECPVEVLG
+675 SFLQILPSCPIEIM
-690 DED
+690 ED

>member
-1 MTRELPYLEDDV
+1 
-13 LVGGQIQASRKGLM
+13 
-27 SAEAQGNLAFRMG
+27 
-40 EFFSD
+40 
-45 GGKLGKAKGYESRP
+45 
-59 GQARMAERVAET
+59 
-71 IEDRKHLVVE
+71 
-81 AGTGTGKS
+81 
-89 LAYLVPAA
+89 
-97 YAAQELGKKAIIST
+97 
-111 YTIHLQ
+111 
-117 EQLFGKD
+117 
-124 VPIVQSLVPFEFTAA
+124 
-139 LLKGRQNYLCP
+139 
-150 HRLKKAQQHQGD
+150 LKKAQQHQGD
-162 LFAKGQAEQLQGLV
+162 LFATGQAEQLRGLV
-176 EWVRRTKDGTL
+176 EWAGRTKDGTL

-197 VWAQVC
+197 VWAQVA

-218 GCFFQMAR
+218 GCFYQMAR
-226 TKVQDANVVI
+226 TKVLDANVVI

-247 GAEEVEEGPSEG
+247 GAEESEEGPSEG

-309 TRVGDGNAVKATLGV
+309 TRIGDGNAMKSTLGV

-359 GPRLMDVRAQ
+359 GPRLMDIRAQ

-394 VSAFGLGEFLQ
+394 ASAFGLGEFLK
-405 MSRAGQAYWVERR
+405 MSREGHAYWVERR
-418 LPEEGRA
+418 LPEEGKA

-446 VFRPEC
+446 VFRPDC

-471 KRVGAGEAETLLVE
+471 KRVGAQEAETLLVE

-524 MTQGK
+524 MTKGK
-529 AFVLFTSRAMLRKTA
+529 AFVLFTSRAVLRKTA
-544 EGMAGWFEEQ
+544 EGMAGWFEDQ

-619 RCERIREKG
+619 RCERIKEKG

-663 LDGRILTKSYGK
+663 LDGRILSRTYGK
-675 SFLKILPECPVEVLG
+675 SFLKILPECPVEILG
-690 DED
+690 NED

>member
-1 MTRELPYLEDDV
+1 
-13 LVGGQIQASRKGLM
+13 M
-27 SAEAQGNLAFRMG
+27 SSETHGNLAFRMG
-40 EFFSD
+40 EFFSE

-59 GQARMAERVAET
+59 GQAKMAERVAEI

-162 LFAKGQAEQLQGLV
+162 LFATGQAEQLKGLL
-176 EWVRRTKDGTL
+176 EWARRTKDGTL

-218 GCFFQMAR
+218 GCFYQMAR
-226 TKVQDANVVI
+226 TKVLDANVVI

-247 GAEEVEEGPSEG
+247 GAEENEESPSEG

-309 TRVGDGNAVKATLGV
+309 TRVGDGNAVKSTLGV

-394 VSAFGLGEFLQ
+394 ASAFGLGEFLK
-405 MSRAGQAYWVERR
+405 MSREGHAYWVERR
-418 LPEEGRA
+418 LPDEGRA

-446 VFRPEC
+446 VFRPDC

-471 KRVGAGEAETLLVE
+471 KRVGAQEAETLLVE

-508 QRFQEALEGW
+508 QRFQDALEGW

-524 MTQGK
+524 MTKGK

-563 GNSRT
+563 GSSRT

-619 RCERIREKG
+619 RCERIKEKG

-663 LDGRILTKSYGK
+663 LDGRILSRTYGK
-675 SFLKILPECPVEVLG
+675 SFLKILPECPVEILG

>member
-1 MTRELPYLEDDV
+1 
-13 LVGGQIQASRKGLM
+13 M
-27 SAEAQGNLAFRMG
+27 SSEAQGNLAFRMG
-40 EFFSD
+40 EFFSN

-59 GQARMAERVAET
+59 GQARMAERVAEI
-71 IEDRKHLVVE
+71 IEDRRHLVVE

-162 LFAKGQAEQLQGLV
+162 LFATGQAEQLRGLV
-176 EWVRRTKDGTL
+176 EWAGRTKDGTL

-197 VWAQVC
+197 VWAQVA

-218 GCFFQMAR
+218 GCFYQMAR
-226 TKVQDANVVI
+226 TKVLDANVVI

-247 GAEEVEEGPSEG
+247 GAEESEEGPSEG

-309 TRVGDGNAVKATLGV
+309 TRIGDGNAMKSTLGV

-359 GPRLMDVRAQ
+359 GPRLMDIRAQ

-380 EERNELKDHARRLE
+380 EERNELRDHARRLE
-394 VSAFGLGEFLQ
+394 ASAFGLGEFLK
-405 MSRAGQAYWVERR
+405 MSREGHAYWVERR
-418 LPEEGRA
+418 LPEEGKA

-440 ERLEEL
+440 VRLEEL
-446 VFRPEC
+446 VFRPDC

-471 KRVGAGEAETLLVE
+471 KRVGAQEAETLLVE

-508 QRFQEALEGW
+508 QRFQEALQGW

-524 MTQGK
+524 MTKGK

-544 EGMAGWFEEQ
+544 EGMAGWFEDQ

-619 RCERIREKG
+619 RCERIKEKG

-663 LDGRILTKSYGK
+663 LDGRILSRTYGK
-675 SFLKILPECPVEVLG
+675 SFLKILPDCPVEILG

>member
-1 MTRELPYLEDDV
+1 
-13 LVGGQIQASRKGLM
+13 
-27 SAEAQGNLAFRMG
+27 MG

-59 GQARMAERVAET
+59 GQAKMAERVAEI

-97 YAAQELGKKAIIST
+97 YAAEELGKKAIIST

-150 HRLKKAQQHQGD
+150 YRLKKAQLHQGD
-162 LFAKGQAEQLQGLV
+162 LFATGQAEQLKGLV
-176 EWVRRTKDGTL
+176 EWARRTKDGTL

-218 GCFFQMAR
+218 GCFYQMAR
-226 TKVQDANVVI
+226 TKVLDANVVI

-247 GAEEVEEGPSEG
+247 GAEENEESPSEG

-309 TRVGDGNAVKATLGV
+309 TRIGDGNAVKSTLGV

-394 VSAFGLGEFLQ
+394 ASAFGLGEFLK
-405 MSRAGQAYWVERR
+405 MSREGHAYWVERR
-418 LPEEGRA
+418 APEEGKA
-425 HRGEMSLHASPVEVA
+425 YRGEMSLHASPVEVA

-446 VFRPEC
+446 VFRPDC

-471 KRVGAGEAETLLVE
+471 KRVGAQEAETLLVE

-518 IQRFVG
+518 IQRFVR
-524 MTQGK
+524 MTKGK

-554 GIRLLVQDK
+554 GIRLLLQDK

-619 RCERIREKG
+619 RCERIKEKG

-663 LDGRILTKSYGK
+663 LDGRILSRTYGK
-675 SFLKILPECPVEVLG
+675 SFLKILPECPLEILG

>member
-1 MTRELPYLEDDV
+1 M
-13 LVGGQIQASRKGLM
+13 SRDPL
-27 SAEAQGNLAFRMG
+27 GNLAFRMG

-59 GQARMAERVAET
+59 GQAKMAERVAEI

-97 YAAQELGKKAIIST
+97 FAAEELGKKAIIST

-124 VPIVQSLVPFEFTAA
+124 VPIVQSLVPFEFSAA
-139 LLKGRQNYLCP
+139 LLKGRHNYLCP

-162 LFAKGQAEQLQGLV
+162 LFATGQAEQLRGLV
-176 EWVRRTKDGTL
+176 EWAGKTTDGTL
-187 SDIDFQVDAA
+187 SDIQFQVDAT

-218 GCFFQMAR
+218 GCFYQKAR
-226 TKVQDANVVI
+226 NKILDAKVVI

-247 GAEEVEEGPSEG
+247 GAEESEEEPSEG

-292 RFLLQRLVH
+292 RFLLQRLIH

-309 TRVGDGNAVKATLGV
+309 TRIGDGNAVKSTLGV
-324 LGILEGAFEEIL
+324 LGILEASFEEIL
-336 ESAGLGASG
+336 ESAGLKGPG
-345 QKRVRQPLG
+345 QKRVRQALG

-394 VSAFGLGEFLQ
+394 GSAFGLGEFLK
-405 MSRAGQAYWVERR
+405 MSREGHAYWVERR
-418 LPEEGRA
+418 VAEDGRA
-425 HRGEMSLHASPVEVA
+425 QRGEMSLHASPVEVA

-446 VFRPEC
+446 VFRPDC

-508 QRFQEALEGW
+508 ARFQEALEGW

-524 MTQGK
+524 MTKGK

-544 EGMAGWFEEQ
+544 DGMAAWFEEQ

-619 RCERIREKG
+619 RCERIKEKG

-663 LDGRILTKSYGK
+663 LDGRILSRTYGK
-675 SFLKILPECPVEVLG
+675 SFLKILPECPVEILG

>member
-1 MTRELPYLEDDV
+1 MD
-13 LVGGQIQASRKGLM
+13 
-27 SAEAQGNLAFRMG
+27 
-40 EFFSD
+40 
-45 GGKLGKAKGYESRP
+45 AK
-59 GQARMAERVAET
+59 
-71 IEDRKHLVVE
+71 
-81 AGTGTGKS
+81 
-89 LAYLVPAA
+89 
-97 YAAQELGKKAIIST
+97 
-111 YTIHLQ
+111 
-117 EQLFGKD
+117 
-124 VPIVQSLVPFEFTAA
+124 IVIV
-139 LLKGRQNYLCP
+139 
-150 HRLKKAQQHQGD
+150 
-162 LFAKGQAEQLQGLV
+162 
-176 EWVRRTKDGTL
+176 
-187 SDIDFQVDAA
+187 
-197 VWAQVC
+197 
-203 SEAFACTPRHCGGPT
+203 
-218 GCFFQMAR
+218 
-226 TKVQDANVVI
+226 
-236 LNHALLFGLLA
+236 NHALLFGLLA
-247 GAEEVEEGPSEG
+247 GVEEEEEESPSEG

-278 AAKALGLEVRLGSL
+278 AAKALGLELRLGSL

-309 TRVGDGNAVKATLGV
+309 TRIGDGNAVKATLGV
-324 LGILEGAFEEIL
+324 LGILEGEFEAIL
-336 ESAGLGASG
+336 GSAGLGASG

-380 EERNELKDHARRLE
+380 EERNELRDHARRLE
-394 VSAFGLGEFLQ
+394 GNAFGLGEFLK
-405 MSRAGQAYWVERR
+405 MSREGHAYWVERR
-418 LPEEGRA
+418 LPEEGKA

-446 VFRPEC
+446 VFRPDC

-457 SATLDVGRGLEFFA
+457 SATLDVGRGLDFFA
-471 KRVGAGEAETLLVE
+471 QRVGAQEAETLLVE

-524 MTQGK
+524 MTRGK

-544 EGMAGWFEEQ
+544 EGMAAWFEEQ
-554 GIRLLVQDK
+554 GIKLLIQDRA
-563 GNSRT
+563 NSRT

-619 RCERIREKG
+619 RCERIKEKG
-628 GEPFRELQLPEAI
+628 GEPFRDLQLPEAI

-648 GRLIRSREDRGQIAV
+648 GRLIRSRDDRGQIAV

-675 SFLKILPECPVEVLG
+675 VFLRTLPECPVEGL
-690 DED
+690 DAEF

>member
-1 MTRELPYLEDDV
+1 M
-13 LVGGQIQASRKGLM
+13 SRDPL
-27 SAEAQGNLAFRMG
+27 GNLAFRMG

-59 GQARMAERVAET
+59 GQAKMAERVAEI

-97 YAAQELGKKAIIST
+97 FAAEELGKKAIIST

-124 VPIVQSLVPFEFTAA
+124 VPIVQSLVPFEFSAA
-139 LLKGRQNYLCP
+139 LLKGRHNYLCP

-162 LFAKGQAEQLQGLV
+162 LFATGQAEQLRGLV
-176 EWVRRTKDGTL
+176 EWAGKTTDGTL
-187 SDIDFQVDAA
+187 SDIQFQVDAT

-218 GCFFQMAR
+218 GCFYQKAR
-226 TKVQDANVVI
+226 NKILDAKVVI

-247 GAEEVEEGPSEG
+247 GAEESEEEPSEG

-292 RFLLQRLVH
+292 RFLLQRLIH

-309 TRVGDGNAVKATLGV
+309 TRIGDGNAVKSTLGV
-324 LGILEGAFEEIL
+324 LGILEASFEEIL
-336 ESAGLGASG
+336 ESAGLKGPG
-345 QKRVRQPLG
+345 QKRVRQALG

-394 VSAFGLGEFLQ
+394 GSAFGLGEFLK
-405 MSRAGQAYWVERR
+405 MSREGHAYWVERR
-418 LPEEGRA
+418 VAEDGRA
-425 HRGEMSLHASPVEVA
+425 QRGEMSLHASPVEVA

-446 VFRPEC
+446 VFRPDC

-457 SATLDVGRGLEFFA
+457 SATLDVGRGLDFFA

-508 QRFQEALEGW
+508 ARFQEALEGW

-524 MTQGK
+524 MTKGK

-544 EGMAGWFEEQ
+544 DGMAAWFEEQ

-619 RCERIREKG
+619 RCERIKEKG

-663 LDGRILTKSYGK
+663 LDGRILSRTYGK
-675 SFLKILPECPVEVLG
+675 SFLKILPECPVEILG

>member
-1 MTRELPYLEDDV
+1 
-13 LVGGQIQASRKGLM
+13 M
-27 SAEAQGNLAFRMG
+27 SQDPLGNLAFRMG

-59 GQARMAERVAET
+59 GQAKMAERVAEI

-97 YAAQELGKKAIIST
+97 FAAEELGKKAIIST

-124 VPIVQSLVPFEFTAA
+124 VPIVQSLVPFEFSAA
-139 LLKGRQNYLCP
+139 LLKGRHNYLCP

-162 LFAKGQAEQLQGLV
+162 LFATGQAEQLRGLV
-176 EWVRRTKDGTL
+176 EWAGKTTDGTL
-187 SDIDFQVDAA
+187 SDIQFQVDAT

-218 GCFFQMAR
+218 GCFYQKAR
-226 TKVQDANVVI
+226 NKILDAKVVI

-247 GAEEVEEGPSEG
+247 GAEESEEEPSEG

-292 RFLLQRLVH
+292 RFLLQRLIH

-309 TRVGDGNAVKATLGV
+309 TRIGDGNAVKSTLGV
-324 LGILEGAFEEIL
+324 LGILEASFEEIL
-336 ESAGLGASG
+336 ESAGLKGPG
-345 QKRVRQPLG
+345 QKRVRQALG

-394 VSAFGLGEFLQ
+394 GSAFGLGEFLK
-405 MSRAGQAYWVERR
+405 MSREGHAYWVERR
-418 LPEEGRA
+418 VAEDGRA
-425 HRGEMSLHASPVEVA
+425 QRGEMSLHASPVEVA

-446 VFRPEC
+446 VFRPDC

-508 QRFQEALEGW
+508 ARFQEALEGW

-524 MTQGK
+524 MTKGK

-544 EGMAGWFEEQ
+544 DGMAAWFEEQ

-619 RCERIREKG
+619 RCERIKEKG

-663 LDGRILTKSYGK
+663 LDGRILSRTYGK
-675 SFLKILPECPVEVLG
+675 SFLKILPECPVEVLSN
-690 DED
+690 ED

>member
-1 MTRELPYLEDDV
+1 
-13 LVGGQIQASRKGLM
+13 M

-176 EWVRRTKDGTL
+176 EWVRRTRDGTL

-218 GCFFQMAR
+218 GCFFQIAR

-247 GAEEVEEGPSEG
+247 GAEEGEEGPSEG

-301 PRTKKGVL
+301 PRTKKGIL

-324 LGILEGAFEEIL
+324 LGMLEGAFEEIL

-394 VSAFGLGEFLQ
+394 VSAFGLREFLQ

-418 LPEEGRA
+418 LPEEGKA

-690 DED
+690 DEY

>member
-1 MTRELPYLEDDV
+1 M
-13 LVGGQIQASRKGLM
+13 SRDPL
-27 SAEAQGNLAFRMG
+27 GNLAFRMG

-59 GQARMAERVAET
+59 GQAKMAERVAEI

-97 YAAQELGKKAIIST
+97 FAAEELGKKAIIST

-124 VPIVQSLVPFEFTAA
+124 VPIVQSLVPFEFSAA
-139 LLKGRQNYLCP
+139 LLKGRHNYLCP

-162 LFAKGQAEQLQGLV
+162 LFATGQAEQLRGLV
-176 EWVRRTKDGTL
+176 EWAGKTTDGTL
-187 SDIDFQVDAA
+187 SDIQFQVDAT

-218 GCFFQMAR
+218 GCFYQKAR
-226 TKVQDANVVI
+226 NKILDAKVVI

-247 GAEEVEEGPSEG
+247 GAEESEEEPSEG

-292 RFLLQRLVH
+292 RFLLQRLIH

-309 TRVGDGNAVKATLGV
+309 TRIGDGNAVKSTLGV
-324 LGILEGAFEEIL
+324 LGILEASFEEIL
-336 ESAGLGASG
+336 ESAGLKGPG
-345 QKRVRQPLG
+345 QKRVRQALG

-394 VSAFGLGEFLQ
+394 ASAFGLGEFLK
-405 MSRAGQAYWVERR
+405 MSREGHAYWVERR
-418 LPEEGRA
+418 VAEDGRA
-425 HRGEMSLHASPVEVA
+425 QRGEMSLHASPVEVA

-446 VFRPEC
+446 VFRPDC

-508 QRFQEALEGW
+508 ARFQEALEGW

-524 MTQGK
+524 MTKGK
-529 AFVLFTSRAMLRKTA
+529 AFV
-544 EGMAGWFEEQ
+544 
-554 GIRLLVQDK
+554 
-563 GNSRT
+563 
-568 RLLKEF
+568 
-574 KEDRDSVL
+574 
-582 FGTDSFWQ
+582 
-590 GVDVPGEALSNVILT
+590 
-605 RLPFSVPDEPLFEA
+605 
-619 RCERIREKG
+619 
-628 GEPFRELQLPEAI
+628 
-641 LKFRQGV
+641 
-648 GRLIRSREDRGQIAV
+648 
-663 LDGRILTKSYGK
+663 
-675 SFLKILPECPVEVLG
+675 
-690 DED
+690 

>member
-1 MTRELPYLEDDV
+1 
-13 LVGGQIQASRKGLM
+13 M
-27 SAEAQGNLAFRMG
+27 SSEAQGNLAFRMG
-40 EFFSD
+40 EFFSE

-59 GQARMAERVAET
+59 GQAKMAERVAEI
-71 IEDRKHLVVE
+71 IEDRRHLVVE

-162 LFAKGQAEQLQGLV
+162 LFAKGQAEQLRGLV
-176 EWVRRTKDGTL
+176 EWARRTKDGTL

-226 TKVQDANVVI
+226 TRVLDANVVI

-247 GAEEVEEGPSEG
+247 GAEESEEGPSEG

-292 RFLLQRLVH
+292 RFLLQRLIH

-309 TRVGDGNAVKATLGV
+309 TRIGDGNAVKSTLGV
-324 LGILEGAFEEIL
+324 LAILEGAFEEIL

-359 GPRLMDVRAQ
+359 GSRLMDVRAQ

-394 VSAFGLGEFLQ
+394 ASAFGLGEFLK
-405 MSRAGQAYWVERR
+405 MSREGHAYWVERR
-418 LPEEGRA
+418 LPEEGKA

-446 VFRPEC
+446 VFRPDC

-471 KRVGAGEAETLLVE
+471 KRVGAQEAETLLVE

-524 MTQGK
+524 MTKGK

-544 EGMAGWFEEQ
+544 EGMAEWFEEQ

-619 RCERIREKG
+619 RCERIKEKG
-628 GEPFRELQLPEAI
+628 GEPFRDLQLPEAI

-663 LDGRILTKSYGK
+663 LDGRILSRTYGK
-675 SFLKILPECPVEVLG
+675 SFLKTLPECPVEILG

>member
-1 MTRELPYLEDDV
+1 
-13 LVGGQIQASRKGLM
+13 M
-27 SAEAQGNLAFRMG
+27 SHETQGNLAFQMG

-59 GQARMAERVAET
+59 GQARMAERVAEI
-71 IEDRKHLVVE
+71 IEDQRHLVVE

-162 LFAKGQAEQLQGLV
+162 LFATGQAEQLKSLMDWAG
-176 EWVRRTKDGTL
+176 RSTDGTL

-218 GCFFQMAR
+218 GCFYQMAR
-226 TKVQDANVVI
+226 TKVLDANVVI

-247 GAEEVEEGPSEG
+247 GAEESEEGPSEG

-309 TRVGDGNAVKATLGV
+309 TRIGDGNAVKSTLGV

-380 EERNELKDHARRLE
+380 EERNELRDHARRLE
-394 VSAFGLGEFLQ
+394 GSAFGLGEFLK
-405 MSRAGQAYWVERR
+405 MSREGHAYWVERR
-418 LPEEGRA
+418 LPEEGKA

-440 ERLEEL
+440 EKLSEL
-446 VFRPEC
+446 VFRPDC

-457 SATLDVGRGLEFFA
+457 SATLDVGRGLDFFA
-471 KRVGAGEAETLLVE
+471 QRVGAQEAETLLVE

-508 QRFQEALEGW
+508 ERFQTALQGW

-524 MTQGK
+524 MTNGK

-544 EGMAGWFEEQ
+544 EGMAAWFDEQ
-554 GIRLLVQDK
+554 EIRLLVQDK
-563 GNSRT
+563 GSSRT

-590 GVDVPGEALSNVILT
+590 GVDIPGEALSNVILT

-619 RCERIREKG
+619 RCERIKEKG
-628 GEPFRELQLPEAI
+628 GGPFRDLQLPEAI

-663 LDGRILTKSYGK
+663 LDGRILSRNYGK
-675 SFLKILPECPVEVLG
+675 SFLKILPECPVEILEN
-690 DED
+690 ED

>member
-1 MTRELPYLEDDV
+1 
-13 LVGGQIQASRKGLM
+13 
-27 SAEAQGNLAFRMG
+27 
-40 EFFSD
+40 
-45 GGKLGKAKGYESRP
+45 
-59 GQARMAERVAET
+59 MAERVAEI
-71 IEDRKHLVVE
+71 IEDQRHLVVE

-162 LFAKGQAEQLQGLV
+162 LFAAGQAEQLKGLLD
-176 EWVRRTKDGTL
+176 WAGRTKDGTL

-218 GCFFQMAR
+218 GCFYQMAR
-226 TKVQDANVVI
+226 TKVLDANVVI

-247 GAEEVEEGPSEG
+247 GAEESEEGPSEG

-309 TRVGDGNAVKATLGV
+309 TRIGDGNAVKSTLGV

-380 EERNELKDHARRLE
+380 EERNELRDHASRLE
-394 VSAFGLGEFLQ
+394 GSAFGLGEFLK
-405 MSRAGQAYWVERR
+405 MSREGHAYWVERR
-418 LPEEGRA
+418 LPDEGKV

-440 ERLEEL
+440 EKLSEL
-446 VFRPEC
+446 VFRPDC

-457 SATLDVGRGLEFFA
+457 SATLDVGRGLDFFA
-471 KRVGAGEAETLLVE
+471 QRVGAQEAETLLVE

-508 QRFQEALEGW
+508 ERFQTALQGW
-518 IQRFVG
+518 IQKFVG
-524 MTQGK
+524 MTKGK

-544 EGMAGWFEEQ
+544 EGMAAWFEEQ

-619 RCERIREKG
+619 RCERIKEKG
-628 GEPFRELQLPEAI
+628 GEPFRDLQLPEAI

-663 LDGRILTKSYGK
+663 LDGRILSRRYGQ
-675 SFLKILPECPVEVLG
+675 SFLKILPECPVEIC
-690 DED
+690 D

>member
-1 MTRELPYLEDDV
+1 
-13 LVGGQIQASRKGLM
+13 
-27 SAEAQGNLAFRMG
+27 MG
-40 EFFSD
+40 EFFSN

-59 GQARMAERVAET
+59 GQAKMAERVAEI

-124 VPIVQSLVPFEFTAA
+124 VPIVQSLVPFEFSAA
-139 LLKGRQNYLCP
+139 LLKGRHNYLCP

-162 LFAKGQAEQLQGLV
+162 LFATGQAEQLRGLV
-176 EWVRRTKDGTL
+176 EWAGKTTDGTL
-187 SDIDFQVDAA
+187 SDIQFQVDAT

-218 GCFFQMAR
+218 GCFYQKAR
-226 TKVQDANVVI
+226 NKILDAKVVI

-247 GAEEVEEGPSEG
+247 GAEESEEEPSEG

-292 RFLLQRLVH
+292 RFLLQRLIH

-309 TRVGDGNAVKATLGV
+309 TRIGDGNAVKSTLGV
-324 LGILEGAFEEIL
+324 LGILEASFEEIL
-336 ESAGLGASG
+336 ESAGLKGPG
-345 QKRVRQPLG
+345 QKRVRQALG

-394 VSAFGLGEFLQ
+394 GSAFGLGEFLK
-405 MSRAGQAYWVERR
+405 MSREGHAYWVERR
-418 LPEEGRA
+418 VAEDGRA
-425 HRGEMSLHASPVEVA
+425 QRGEMSLHASPVEVA

-446 VFRPEC
+446 VFRPDC

-508 QRFQEALEGW
+508 ARFQEALEGW

-524 MTQGK
+524 MTKGK

-544 EGMAGWFEEQ
+544 DGMASWFEEQ
-554 GIRLLVQDK
+554 DIRLLVQDK

-619 RCERIREKG
+619 RCERIKELG

-663 LDGRILTKSYGK
+663 LDGRILSRTYGK
-675 SFLKILPECPVEVLG
+675 SFLKILPECPVELL
-690 DED
+690 D

>member
-1 MTRELPYLEDDV
+1 
-13 LVGGQIQASRKGLM
+13 
-27 SAEAQGNLAFRMG
+27 MG

-59 GQARMAERVAET
+59 GQAKMAERVAEI

-162 LFAKGQAEQLQGLV
+162 LFAIGQAEQLKGLV
-176 EWVRRTKDGTL
+176 EWARRTKDGTL

-218 GCFFQMAR
+218 GCFYQMAR
-226 TKVQDANVVI
+226 TKVLDANVVI

-247 GAEEVEEGPSEG
+247 GAEENEESPSEG

-309 TRVGDGNAVKATLGV
+309 TRVGDGNAVKSTLGV

-394 VSAFGLGEFLQ
+394 ASAFGLGEFLK
-405 MSRAGQAYWVERR
+405 MSREGYAYWVERR
-418 LPEEGRA
+418 LPDEGRV

-446 VFRPEC
+446 VFRPDC

-471 KRVGAGEAETLLVE
+471 KRVGAQEAETLLVE

-524 MTQGK
+524 MTKGK

-554 GIRLLVQDK
+554 GLRLLVQDK

-619 RCERIREKG
+619 RCERIKEKG

-663 LDGRILTKSYGK
+663 LDGRILSRTYGK
-675 SFLKILPECPVEVLG
+675 SFLKILPECPVELL
-690 DED
+690 D

>member
-1 MTRELPYLEDDV
+1 
-13 LVGGQIQASRKGLM
+13 M
-27 SAEAQGNLAFRMG
+27 SSEAQGNLAFRMG

-59 GQARMAERVAET
+59 GQAKMAERVAEI
-71 IEDRKHLVVE
+71 IEDRRHLVVE

-162 LFAKGQAEQLQGLV
+162 LFATGQAEQLKGLV
-176 EWVRRTKDGTL
+176 EWARRTKDGTL

-218 GCFFQMAR
+218 GCFYQMAR
-226 TKVQDANVVI
+226 TKVLDANVVI

-247 GAEEVEEGPSEG
+247 GAEESEESEEGSSEG

-309 TRVGDGNAVKATLGV
+309 TRIGDGNAVKSTLGV

-354 VKSEL
+354 LKSEL

-369 LLKLAEDAGDG
+369 LLKLAENAGDG

-394 VSAFGLGEFLQ
+394 ASAFGLGEFLK
-405 MSRAGQAYWVERR
+405 MSREGHAYWVERR

-446 VFRPEC
+446 VFRPDC

-457 SATLDVGRGLEFFA
+457 SATLDAGRGLEFFA
-471 KRVGAGEAETLLVE
+471 KRVGAQEAETLLVE

-495 VYLPKGMPEPSEG
+495 VYLPKRMPEPSEG

-524 MTQGK
+524 MTKGK

-563 GNSRT
+563 GSSRT

-619 RCERIREKG
+619 RCERIKEKG

-663 LDGRILTKSYGK
+663 LDGRILSRTYGK
-675 SFLKILPECPVEVLG
+675 SFLKILPECPVEILG
-690 DED
+690 NED